1 MKEHQKRVD
10 DWFKQAGAE
19 YWKPLEMMA
28 RLTEET
34 GELARELNHRFGPK
48 KKKAEEDVRDV
59 GDEMADIIVTL
70 CCMANS
76 MDISLDDAFNRAI
89 DKIYRRD
96 TERFGNG
103 QSTE

>member
-10 DWFKQAGAE
+10 DWFKSVGAE

-48 KKKAEEDVRDV
+48 KKKAEEDVKEV
-59 GDEMADIIVTL
+59 GDEMADVIVTL

-76 MDISLDDAFNRAI
+76 MGIDLDEAFNHAI
-89 DKIYRRD
+89 DKIYKRD
-96 TERFGNG
+96 TVRFGKA
-103 QSTE
+103 

>member
-1 MKEHQKRVD
+1 MKEHQKSVD
-10 DWFKQAGAE
+10 DWFKETGAD

-48 KKKAEEDVRDV
+48 KKKAEEDVREV
-59 GDEMADIIVTL
+59 GDEMADLIVTL

-76 MDISLDDAFNRAI
+76 MEIDLDESFNRAI
-89 DKIYRRD
+89 DKLYKRD
-96 TERFGNG
+96 SARFGKR
-103 QSTE
+103 S